1 MIDTHCHLDMCRDPE
16 AAADNDLAAMVTVGI
31 SVDRSLAALELA
43 RRHARVHAAVGIH
56 PNSASD
62 AADARVRNAIESL
75 ALDPHVVAV
84 GETGFDTHW
93 EDETL
98 QSQRAAFDWH
108 ADLAR
113 RTGLP
118 LILHVRDRQ
127 GTDGASQA
135 AAEAIRDAGWD
146 RGILHCSN
154 GHPRLLE
161 VGLELGWHVSFAGN
175 LTYKSAT
182 DLRRAAADV
191 PLDRLLVETDSPYLT
206 PEPRRG
212 SRNEPANV
220 RLTAAVLADVRGM
233 ALAELE
239 GVLDANA
246 RRVYGGLEPG
256 RAGAG

>member
-1 MIDTHCHLDMCRDPE
+1 MIDTHCHLDMCRDPD
-16 AAADNDLAAMVTVGI
+16 AAVDNDLKAMVTIGI
-31 SVDRSLAALELA
+31 SVERSRAAIDLAT
-43 RRHARVHAAVGIH
+43 RHPRVHAAVGIH

-62 AADARVRNAIESL
+62 AEDEAVRGAIESL
-75 ALDPHVVAV
+75 ALDPHVVAI

-98 QSQRAAFDWH
+98 DTQRAAFDWH

-113 RTGLP
+113 RTDLP

-127 GTDGASQA
+127 GTDDASRA
-135 AAEAIRDAGWD
+135 AAAAIRSAGW
-146 RGILHCSN
+146 RNGILHCSN
-154 GHPRLLE
+154 GHDRLLE

-182 DLRRAAADV
+182 DLRRAARSV
-191 PLDRLLVETDSPYLT
+191 PLERLLVETDSPYLT

-220 RLTAAVLADVRGM
+220 RFTAAVLAEVREM
-233 ALAELE
+233 ELDDLE
-239 GVLDANA
+239 PILDANA
-246 RRVYGGLEPG
+246 QRVYGGLESS
-256 RAGAG
+256 

>member
-1 MIDTHCHLDMCRDPE
+1 MIDTHCHLDMCRDPDV
-16 AAADNDLAAMVTVGI
+16 AADNDLAAMVTVGI
-31 SVDRSLAALELA
+31 SVDRSRAAIELA
-43 RRHARVHAAVGIH
+43 SRHARVHAAIGIH

-62 AADARVRNAIESL
+62 ALDDDVRVAIETL
-75 ALDPHVVAV
+75 ADDPHVVAI

-98 QSQRAAFDWH
+98 ATQREAFDWH
-108 ADLAR
+108 ADLALR
-113 RTGLP
+113 KDLP

-127 GTDGASQA
+127 GTDGASRA
-135 AAEAIRDAGWD
+135 AAEALRSAGWD

-154 GHPRLLE
+154 GHGGLLE
-161 VGLELGWHVSFAGN
+161 VGLALGWHVSFAGN

-182 DLRRAAADV
+182 DLRDAAAHV

-212 SRNEPANV
+212 SRNVPANV
-220 RLTAAVLADVRGM
+220 RYTAGVLADVRAM
-233 ALAELE
+233 AVDDLE
-239 GVLDANA
+239 AVLDANA

-256 RAGAG
+256 